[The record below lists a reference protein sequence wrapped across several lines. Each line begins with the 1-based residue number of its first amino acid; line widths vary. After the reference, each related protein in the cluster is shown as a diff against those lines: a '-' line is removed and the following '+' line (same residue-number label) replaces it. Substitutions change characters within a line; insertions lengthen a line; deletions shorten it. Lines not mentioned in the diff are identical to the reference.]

1 MRQELIEEVS
11 AEFARQRERN
21 VQEHDARVEK
31 ATAADPRIGA
41 LLKERQERF
50 RLAAQE
56 AFRRPEQAMER
67 SARLKEEIAAIN
79 AQIRERLLAA
89 GFPEDYLQPVYR
101 CPKCKDTGFV
111 GEVVRER
118 CACFLQRLRQRS
130 VERAG
135 AGLNPKETFELFCAD
150 VFADAPLRERQGQTQ
165 RSYME
170 LMRGRCQSYVDAYP
184 DDPRRNLLLIG
195 AAGLGKTYLL
205 NCIGN
210 ALSQKGVVV
219 LKLTSYQLTNRMRAA
234 VFEHD
239 WGAFS
244 QVLETP
250 VLLLDDLGAEPVI
263 NNVTIEQLFTLLN
276 ERELNGLHTLIST
289 NLHPDELKQ
298 RYTER
303 ISSRMF
309 DRRST
314 SILPFYGDDVRLRG

>member
-135 AGLNPKETFELFCAD
+135 AGLNRRRRSSCFVRMSLRTRRCANGRARRSAAIWSLCAD
-150 VFADAPLRERQGQTQ
+150 AANRTWTPIRTI
-165 RSYME
+165 
-170 LMRGRCQSYVDAYP
+170 RGAIC
-184 DDPRRNLLLIG
+184 
-195 AAGLGKTYLL
+195 
-205 NCIGN
+205 C
-210 ALSQKGVVV
+210 
-219 LKLTSYQLTNRMRAA
+219 
-234 VFEHD
+234 
-239 WGAFS
+239 
-244 QVLETP
+244 
-250 VLLLDDLGAEPVI
+250 
-263 NNVTIEQLFTLLN
+263 
-276 ERELNGLHTLIST
+276 
-289 NLHPDELKQ
+289 
-298 RYTER
+298 
-303 ISSRMF
+303 
-309 DRRST
+309 
-314 SILPFYGDDVRLRG
+314 